1 MKNLKIIK
9 TFVSLMLVLVLT
21 TSSFAMG
28 PNGKKS
34 DKNVHNNKVKIE
46 QKYHNKDVKVV
57 KDHQHK
63 KDVKIVKVYTDNHH
77 NKHYKHHKH
86 HNKTVVYCNGDSNFA
101 AKCLGTGLCLI
112 MLAAVNG

>member
-28 PNGKKS
+28 PSGKKS
-34 DKNVHNNKVKIE
+34 DRNVHNNKVKIE

-57 KDHQHK
+57 KDYQHK

-77 NKHYKHHKH
+77 HKHHKH

>member
-9 TFVSLMLVLVLT
+9 MFVSLMLVLVLT

-28 PNGKKS
+28 PNGKKT
-34 DKNVHNNKVKIE
+34 DKNVQNNKVKIE
-46 QKYHNKDVKVV
+46 QKYHNKDVKIV

-77 NKHYKHHKH
+77 HKHHKH
-86 HNKTVVYCNGDSNFA
+86 HDTKVVYCNGNSNFA
-101 AKCLGTGLCLI
+101 ATCLGTGLCLI
-112 MLAAVNG
+112 MLAAVNS